1 MLVTRFEDLD
11 VWKGARLLVKEIYQF
26 TFDKSFNQD
35 FALRDQ
41 VRRSAISIMANI
53 AEGFERKSNKEFI
66 QFLRYSVAS
75 AAETKSH
82 LYVALD
88 LSYITQDQFDKSRN
102 QIDMLSKQLKSFI
115 KHLISAK
122 S

>member
-1 MLVTRFEDLD
+1 MLVTRFEDLE
-11 VWKGARLLVKEIYQF
+11 VWIGARYLVKEVYQY
-26 TFDKSFNQD
+26 TFDKSLNQD

-41 VRRSAISIMANI
+41 IRRSVISVMANI

-82 LYVALD
+82 LYIALD
-88 LSYITQDQFDKSRN
+88 LSYIIQDQFDKSRD
-102 QIDMLSKQLKSFI
+102 QIDVVSRQLKSFI
-115 KHLISAK
+115 KHLIK
-122 S
+122 TKP